1 MLNILESL
9 GTLEHTM
16 FSMDTE
22 RFEILVCQV
31 ASKIGEDSAWMDRK
45 RTKAMLLPPLIKLNR
60 K

>member
-1 MLNILESL
+1 
-9 GTLEHTM
+9 M

-45 RTKAMLLPPLIKLNR
+45 RTNTMPLTPLIKLNR